1 MRVLINCVLLLLW
14 GPQAYAAG
22 LPDFTGLVE
31 ASKPSVVNIS
41 TTRKPDTSEL
51 PRDFHLPDEMEEGPW
66 GDLFRRFFK
75 EPGQDDWLGEDDHS
89 LGSGFI
95 ISVDGYIVTNHHVI
109 DKADEVIVRLDDR
122 RELKAKVIGSDQL
135 SDTALIKIDAKGLKP
150 LPIGSSAELKAG
162 EWVLAIGSPFGFD
175 YSVTAGIVSAK
186 GRSLMNQNYVP
197 FIQTDVAVNPGN
209 SGGPLLNLKGEAVGV
224 NSQIFSN
231 TGGFMGLSFAIPI
244 ELVLD
249 VVEQLKTG
257 GQVSRGWLGVM
268 IQEVTRELAES
279 FNMDRPRGA
288 LVSKIV
294 EDGPAAKAGLKVG
307 DIILEFNGESIES
320 SSSLPPLVGRTRS
333 GESAKVKLL
342 RDGHTK
348 DVTVKIGQLP
358 EDPLQAE
365 SPAPKSNKGT
375 KADRLGLILEDTD
388 DRIRAEYNLEGG
400 VVVVDVQPGPAATA
414 GVRPGDVIV
423 SLNNSPV
430 KGAKDFME
438 RLDKLK
444 AGSSVAVLV
453 QRSSGPIYL
462 ALRIPKNE

>member
-1 MRVLINCVLLLLW
+1 MRVLIKCVLLLLAVD
-14 GPQAYAAG
+14 GYASN

-31 ASKPSVVNIS
+31 AGKPSVVNIS
-41 TTRKPDTSEL
+41 TTRKPQASNL
-51 PRDFHLPDEMEEGPW
+51 PKEFHLPEDMEEGPW

-75 EPGQDDWLGEDDHS
+75 GPGRDDWFGEDDRS

-95 ISVDGYIVTNHHVI
+95 ISADGYIVTNHHVI

-122 RELKAKVIGSDQL
+122 RELKAKVIGSDQP
-135 SDTALIKIDAKGLKP
+135 SDTALIKIEAAGLKP
-150 LPIGSSAELKAG
+150 LPIGSSAQLKAG

-249 VVEQLKTG
+249 VVEQLKAG

-288 LVSKIV
+288 LVAKIV
-294 EDGPAAKAGLKVG
+294 EDGPAKQAGIKVG
-307 DIILEFNGESIES
+307 DIIIEFNGEPIES
-320 SSSLPPLVGRTRS
+320 SSMLPPLVGRVHA
-333 GESAKVKLL
+333 GESASVKLL
-342 RDGHTK
+342 RDGRTK
-348 DVTVKIGQLP
+348 EVKIKIGKLP
-358 EDPLQAE
+358 EDSMSAE
-365 SPAPKSNKGT
+365 KPSPKRGKKAE
-375 KADRLGLILEDTD
+375 ADRLGLILEDTD
-388 DRIRAEYNLEGG
+388 DRIREEYNLDGG
-400 VVVVDVQPGPAATA
+400 VVVVDVQPGPAAAA
-414 GVRPGDVIV
+414 GFRPGDVIV

-430 KGAKDFME
+430 KGARDFTA
-438 RLDKLK
+438 RLQKLK
-444 AGSSVAVLV
+444 PGSSVAVLV
-453 QRSSGPIYL
+453 QRSSGPLYL

>member
-1 MRVLINCVLLLLW
+1 MRVLIKCVLLLLVTDS
-14 GPQAYAAG
+14 YAAS

-41 TTRKPDTSEL
+41 TTRKPEPSNL
-51 PRDFHLPDEMEEGPW
+51 PKDFHLPDEMEEGPW

-75 EPGQDDWLGEDDHS
+75 EPGEEDWFGENDHS

-95 ISVDGYIVTNHHVI
+95 ISADGYIVTNHHVI
-109 DKADEVIVRLDDR
+109 DQADEVIVRLDDR

-135 SDTALIKIDAKGLKP
+135 SDTALIKIEASGLKP
-150 LPIGSSAELKAG
+150 LPIGSSAQMKAG

-209 SGGPLLNLKGEAVGV
+209 SGGPLLNLKGEVVGV

-249 VVEQLKTG
+249 VVDQLKAG

-279 FNMDRPRGA
+279 FDMDRPRGA

-294 EDGPAAKAGLKVG
+294 EDGPAEEAGIKVG
-307 DIILEFNGESIES
+307 DIIIEFNGEPIES
-320 SSSLPPLVGRTRS
+320 SSMLPPLVGRVRS
-333 GESAKVKLL
+333 GESATVKLL
-342 RDGHTK
+342 REGKTK
-348 DVTVKIGQLP
+348 VLTVKVGKLP
-358 EDPLQAE
+358 DDPIQAE
-365 SPAPKSNKGT
+365 KPASKNNKT
-375 KADRLGLILEDTD
+375 TEADRLGLILEDTD
-388 DRIRAEYNLEGG
+388 GRIREEYNLDGG
-400 VVVVDVQPGPAATA
+400 VVVVDIQPGPAAAA
-414 GVRPGDVIV
+414 GFRAGDVIV

-430 KGAKDFME
+430 KGVKDFID
-438 RLDKLK
+438 RLNKLK
-444 AGSSVAVLV
+444 PGSSVAVLV
-453 QRSSGPIYL
+453 QRPSGPIYL

>member
-1 MRVLINCVLLLLW
+1 MLLLSLCV
-14 GPQAYAAG
+14 PHAHAQ

-31 ASKPSVVNIS
+31 ASRPSVVNIS
-41 TTRKPDTSEL
+41 TTRKPEASVHKNFQL
-51 PRDFHLPDEMEEGPW
+51 PEDMEEGPW
-66 GDLFRRFFK
+66 GDLFRRFFR
-75 EPGQDDWLGEDDHS
+75 EPGEEGWPREEDHS

-95 ISVDGYIVTNHHVI
+95 LSADGYIVTNHHVV

-122 RELKAKVIGSDQL
+122 RELKAKVIGSDQP
-135 SDTALIKIDAKGLKP
+135 SDTAVIKIEAKGLKP
-150 LPIGSSAELKAG
+150 LTIGDPKKLKAG
-162 EWVLAIGSPFGFD
+162 EWVVAIGSPFGFD
-175 YSVTAGIVSAK
+175 YSVTAGIVSAT
-186 GRSLMNQNYVP
+186 GRSLMNQNYVD

-209 SGGPLLNLKGEAVGV
+209 SGGPLLNLKGEVVGV

-257 GQVSRGWLGVM
+257 GQVSRGWLGIL

-294 EDGPAAKAGLKVG
+294 DKGPAAEGGIKVG
-307 DIILEFNGESIES
+307 DIIIEFNGAPIEGS
-320 SSSLPPLVGRTRS
+320 GDLPPLVGRVREGRS
-333 GESAKVKLL
+333 ATVKLL
-342 RDGHTK
+342 RDGRTK
-348 DVTVKIGQLP
+348 VLTVNVGQLP
-358 EDPLQAE
+358 DNPMAAE
-365 SPAPKSNKGT
+365 KPAPKNNKAAEAG
-375 KADRLGLILEDTD
+375 RLGLVLEDTD
-388 DRIRAEYNLEGG
+388 DRIRAEYNLDGG
-400 VVVVDVQPGPAATA
+400 VMVMDVLPGPAAAA
-414 GVRPGDVIV
+414 GLRSGDVIV
-423 SLNNSPV
+423 SLNNSAV

-453 QRSSGPIYL
+453 QRPSGPIYL

>member
-1 MRVLINCVLLLLW
+1 MRVLIQCALLLL
-14 GPQAYAAG
+14 ASNLHAAN

-31 ASKPSVVNIS
+31 AGKPSVVNIS
-41 TTRKPDTSEL
+41 TTRKPKASEL
-51 PRDFHLPDEMEEGPW
+51 PKEFHLPDEMQEGPW

-75 EPGQDDWLGEDDHS
+75 EPGEDDWFGEDDHS

-95 ISVDGYIVTNHHVI
+95 ISADGYIVTNHHVI

-135 SDTALIKIDAKGLKP
+135 SDTALIKIEANGLRP
-150 LPIGSSAELKAG
+150 LPIGSSAQLKAG

-249 VVEQLKTG
+249 VVEQIKKD

-294 EDGPAAKAGLKVG
+294 QDGPAEQAGIKVG
-307 DIILEFNGESIES
+307 DIIIEFNGEAIES
-320 SSSLPPLVGRTRS
+320 SSMLPPLVGRVRA
-333 GESAKVKLL
+333 GESATVKLL
-342 RDGHTK
+342 REGRTK
-348 DVTVKIGQLP
+348 VIPVRIGKLP
-358 EDPLQAE
+358 DDPVNAE
-365 SPAPKSNKGT
+365 KAAPKNNKT
-375 KADRLGLILEDTD
+375 AEANRLGLILEDTD
-388 DRIRAEYNLEGG
+388 VRIREEYNLDGG
-400 VVVVDVQPGPAATA
+400 VVVVDVQPGPGAAA
-414 GVRPGDVIV
+414 GFRPGDVIV

-430 KGAKDFME
+430 KGAKDFVE
-438 RLDKLK
+438 RLNKLK
-444 AGSSVAVLV
+444 PGSSVAVLV
-453 QRSSGPIYL
+453 QRSSGPLYL

>member
-1 MRVLINCVLLLLW
+1 MRVLIKCTLLLLLCA
-14 GPQAYAAG
+14 PQAYAQ

-31 ASKPSVVNIS
+31 ASQPSVVNIS
-41 TTRKPDTSEL
+41 TTRKLNVSIHKDFQL
-51 PRDFHLPDEMEEGPW
+51 PEEMEEGPW
-66 GDLFRRFFK
+66 GDLFRRFFR
-75 EPGQDDWLGEDDHS
+75 EQGEEGWPGEEDHS

-95 ISVDGYIVTNHHVI
+95 LSADGYIVTNHHVI
-109 DKADEVIVRLDDR
+109 DKADEVIVRLNDR

-135 SDTALIKIDAKGLKP
+135 SDTALIKIDANGLKP
-150 LPIGSSAELKAG
+150 LTIGDSGKLKAG

-209 SGGPLLNLKGEAVGV
+209 SGGPLINLKGQVVGV

-294 EDGPAAKAGLKVG
+294 DKGPAAESGIKVG
-307 DIILEFNGESIES
+307 DIIIEFNGEPIEGS
-320 SSSLPPLVGRTRS
+320 SALPPLVGRVRS
-333 GESAKVKLL
+333 GESATVKLL
-342 RDGHTK
+342 RDGRTK
-348 DVTVKIGQLP
+348 VLTVKVGQLP
-358 EDPLQAE
+358 DNPALAE
-365 SPAPKSNKGT
+365 NPAPKNNKAAEAG
-375 KADRLGLILEDTD
+375 RLGLVLDDTD
-388 DRIRAEYNLEGG
+388 ERIRAEYNLDGG
-400 VVVVDVQPGPAATA
+400 VVVVDVQPGPASTA
-414 GVRPGDVIV
+414 GLRTGDVIV
-423 SLNNSPV
+423 SLNNTAV

-453 QRSSGPIYL
+453 QRPSGPIYL

>member
-1 MRVLINCVLLLLW
+1 MRVLIQCVLLLLA
-14 GPQAYAAG
+14 PNLYADN

-31 ASKPSVVNIS
+31 AGKPSVVNIS
-41 TTRKPDTSEL
+41 TMRKPKASEL
-51 PRDFHLPDEMEEGPW
+51 PKEFHLPDEMEEGPW

-75 EPGQDDWLGEDDHS
+75 EPGEDGWFGEDDHS

-95 ISVDGYIVTNHHVI
+95 ISADGYIVTNHHVI

-135 SDTALIKIDAKGLKP
+135 SDTALIKIEANGLKP
-150 LPIGSSAELKAG
+150 LPIGSSSQLKAG

-249 VVEQLKTG
+249 VVEQLKTD

-288 LVSKIV
+288 LVSKTV
-294 EDGPAAKAGLKVG
+294 GDGPAEQAGIKVG
-307 DIILEFNGESIES
+307 DIIVEFNGEAIES
-320 SSSLPPLVGRTRS
+320 SSMLPPLVGRVRA
-333 GESAKVKLL
+333 GESATVKLL
-342 RDGHTK
+342 REGRTK
-348 DVTVKIGQLP
+348 MVTVKIGKLP
-358 EDPLQAE
+358 EDPVSAE
-365 SPAPKSNKGT
+365 KAHPKNNKT
-375 KADRLGLILEDTD
+375 AEADRLGLVLEDTD
-388 DRIRAEYNLEGG
+388 VRIREEYNLDGG
-400 VVVVDVQPGPAATA
+400 VVVVDVQPGPAAAA
-414 GVRPGDVIV
+414 GFRPGDVIV

-430 KGAKDFME
+430 KGAKDFIE
-438 RLDKLK
+438 RLNKLK
-444 AGSSVAVLV
+444 PGSSVAVLV
-453 QRSSGPIYL
+453 QRSSGPLYL

>member
-1 MRVLINCVLLLLW
+1 MRVLIMCMLLLW
-14 GPQAYAAG
+14 VPQVHAQ

-31 ASKPSVVNIS
+31 ASQPSVVNIS
-41 TTRKPDTSEL
+41 TSRKPDTSAL
-51 PRDFHLPDEMEEGPW
+51 PKDFHLPEEMEEGPW
-66 GDLFRRFFK
+66 GDLFRRFFR
-75 EPGQDDWLGEDDHS
+75 EPGEEGWPGEEGHS

-95 ISVDGYIVTNHHVI
+95 ISADGYIVTNHHVI
-109 DKADEVIVRLDDR
+109 DKADEVIVRLGDR

-135 SDTALIKIDAKGLKP
+135 SDTALIKIEATSLKP
-150 LPIGSSAELKAG
+150 LIIGNSAELKAG
-162 EWVLAIGSPFGFD
+162 EWVVAIGSPFGFD

-209 SGGPLLNLKGEAVGV
+209 SGGPLLNLKGQVVGV

-288 LVSKIV
+288 LVSKTV
-294 EDGPAAKAGLKVG
+294 EDGPAERAGIKVG
-307 DIILEFNGESIES
+307 DIIIEFNGEPIEG
-320 SSSLPPLVGRTRS
+320 SSSLPPLVGRVRS

-342 RDGHTK
+342 RDGRTK
-348 DVTVKIGQLP
+348 DLTVKIGQLP
-358 EDPLQAE
+358 DNPVLAE
-365 SPAPKSNKGT
+365 NTAPKSNKAA

-388 DRIRAEYNLEGG
+388 DRIRAEYNLDGG
-400 VVVVDVQPGPAATA
+400 VVVLDVQPGPAATA
-414 GVRPGDVIV
+414 GLRPGDVII
-423 SLNNSPV
+423 SLNNIPV
-430 KGAKDFME
+430 KGTKDFTG
-438 RLDKLK
+438 RLDKMK

-453 QRSSGPIYL
+453 QRPSGPIYL
-462 ALRIPKNE
+462 ALRIPENE

>member
-1 MRVLINCVLLLLW
+1 MRVLIQCVLLLL
-14 GPQAYAAG
+14 ASNLYAAN
-22 LPDFTGLVE
+22 LPDFTDLVE

-41 TTRKPDTSEL
+41 TMRKPKASEL
-51 PRDFHLPDEMEEGPW
+51 PKEFHLPDEMEEGPW

-75 EPGQDDWLGEDDHS
+75 EPGEDDWFGEDDHS

-95 ISVDGYIVTNHHVI
+95 ISADGYIVTNHHVI

-135 SDTALIKIDAKGLKP
+135 SDTALIKIEANGLKP
-150 LPIGSSAELKAG
+150 LPIGSSAQLKAG

-249 VVEQLKTG
+249 VVEQLKTD

-294 EDGPAAKAGLKVG
+294 EDGPAEQAGIKVG
-307 DIILEFNGESIES
+307 DIIVEFNGEAIES
-320 SSSLPPLVGRTRS
+320 SSMLPPLVGRVRA
-333 GESAKVKLL
+333 GESASVKLL
-342 RDGHTK
+342 REGRTK
-348 DVTVKIGQLP
+348 MVTVKIGKLP
-358 EDPLQAE
+358 EDPVNAE
-365 SPAPKSNKGT
+365 KTPLKNNKT
-375 KADRLGLILEDTD
+375 AEADRLGLILEDTD
-388 DRIRAEYNLEGG
+388 ARIREEYNLDGG
-400 VVVVDVQPGPAATA
+400 VVVVDVQPGPAAAA
-414 GVRPGDVIV
+414 GFRPGDVIV

-430 KGAKDFME
+430 KGAKDFIE
-438 RLDKLK
+438 RLNKLK
-444 AGSSVAVLV
+444 PGSSVAVLV
-453 QRSSGPIYL
+453 QRSSGPLYL

>member
-1 MRVLINCVLLLLW
+1 MRVLIKCVLLLW
-14 GPQAYAAG
+14 GPHLYAAE
-22 LPDFTGLVE
+22 LPDFTGLFE

-41 TTRKPDTSEL
+41 TSRKVDTSDL
-51 PRDFHLPDEMEEGPW
+51 PKEFHLPEEMEEGPW

-75 EPGQDDWLGEDDHS
+75 EPGEDGWQGENDHS

-95 ISVDGYIVTNHHVI
+95 ISTDGYIITNHHVI

-135 SDTALIKIDAKGLKP
+135 SDTALIKIDATGLKP
-150 LPIGSSAELKAG
+150 LPIGSSAQMKAG
-162 EWVLAIGSPFGFD
+162 EWVAAIGSPFGFD
-175 YSVTAGIVSAK
+175 YSITAGIVSAK

-209 SGGPLLNLKGEAVGV
+209 SGGPLLNLKGEVVGV

-294 EDGPAAKAGLKVG
+294 GDGPAEKAGIKVG
-307 DIILEFNGESIES
+307 DIIVEFNGEPIEG
-320 SSSLPPLVGRTRS
+320 SSSLPPLVGRVRS

-342 RDGHTK
+342 RDGRIK

-358 EDPLQAE
+358 EDPLLAE
-365 SPAPKSNKGT
+365 SSLPKSNKAA
-375 KADRLGLILEDTD
+375 KANRLGLVLEDTD
-388 DRIRAEYNLEGG
+388 DRIRAEYNLDGG
-400 VVVVDVQPGPAATA
+400 VVVVDVQSGPAATA
-414 GVRPGDVIV
+414 GFRPGDVIV

-430 KGAKDFME
+430 KGAKDFTE
-438 RLDKLK
+438 RLDKMK

>member
-1 MRVLINCVLLLLW
+1 MRVLLKCVLLLLW
-14 GPQAYAAG
+14 NPLYAAG

-41 TTRKPDTSEL
+41 TTRKPEASMSQ
-51 PRDFHLPDEMEEGPW
+51 DFHLPDEMEEGPW
-66 GDLFRRFFK
+66 GDFFRRFFK
-75 EPGQDDWLGEDDHS
+75 EPGEEEWFGEDDHS
-89 LGSGFI
+89 MGSGFI

-135 SDTALIKIDAKGLKP
+135 SDTALIKIEATGLKP
-150 LPIGSSAELKAG
+150 LTIGSAAQLKAG

-186 GRSLMNQNYVP
+186 GRSLMSQNYVP

-209 SGGPLLNLKGEAVGV
+209 SGGPLLNLKGEVVGV

-268 IQEVTRELAES
+268 IQEVTRDLAES
-279 FNMDRPRGA
+279 FNMDRPHGA
-288 LVSKIV
+288 LVAKVV
-294 EDGPAAKAGLKVG
+294 EDGPAKRAGIKVG
-307 DIILEFNGESIES
+307 DIIVEFNGEPIES
-320 SSSLPPLVGRTRS
+320 SSSLPPLVGRVRS
-333 GESAKVKLL
+333 GESAKLKLL
-342 RDGHTK
+342 REGRTK
-348 DVTVKIGQLP
+348 ELTIKIGQLP
-358 EDPLQAE
+358 DDTLLAE
-365 SPAPKSNKGT
+365 TPAPKSNKGA
-375 KADRLGLILEDTD
+375 KANRFGLVLDDTD
-388 DRIRAEYNLEGG
+388 DRIRTEYNLDGG
-400 VVVVDVQPGPAATA
+400 VVVLNVEPGPAAAA
-414 GVRPGDVIV
+414 GLLPGDVIV
-423 SLNNSPV
+423 SLDGIQV
-430 KGAKDFME
+430 KGVRDFIE
-438 RLDKLK
+438 RLNKLK
-444 AGSSVAVLV
+444 AGSSVPLLV
-453 QRSSGPIYL
+453 ERSSGPIYL

>member
-1 MRVLINCVLLLLW
+1 MRVLVKCVLLLLMVSDLH
-14 GPQAYAAG
+14 AAN

-41 TTRKPDTSEL
+41 TTRKPEPSEYHKEL
-51 PRDFHLPDEMEEGPW
+51 QLPDDMQEGPW

-75 EPGQDDWLGEDDHS
+75 EPGDDEWSGEEDHS

-95 ISVDGYIVTNHHVI
+95 ISADGYIVTNHHVI
-109 DKADEVIVRLDDR
+109 DKADEVIVRLNDR

-135 SDTALIKIDAKGLKP
+135 SDTALIKIDASGLKP

-231 TGGFMGLSFAIPI
+231 TGGFMGLSFAIPM

-249 VVEQLKTG
+249 VVEQLKAG

-294 EDGPAAKAGLKVG
+294 EDGPAAQAGIKVG

-320 SSSLPPLVGRTRS
+320 SSMLPPLVGRVRA

-342 RDGHTK
+342 REGKTK
-348 DVTVKIGQLP
+348 ELTVKIGQLP
-358 EDPLQAE
+358 EDPMSSE
-365 SPAPKSNKGT
+365 KSVPKNRKSQE
-375 KADRLGLILEDTD
+375 ADRLGLILEDTD
-388 DRIRAEYNLEGG
+388 DRIREEYNLDGG
-400 VVVVDVQPGPAATA
+400 VVVMDVQPGPAATA
-414 GVRPGDVIV
+414 GFQPGDVIV
-423 SLNNSPV
+423 SLNNAPV
-430 KGAKDFME
+430 KGAKDFAE
-438 RLDKLK
+438 RLNKLK
-444 AGSSVAVLV
+444 PGSSVAVLV
-453 QRSSGPIYL
+453 QRSSGPLYL
-462 ALRIPKNE
+462 ALRIPEK